1 MSYHHAKMN
10 KEKRMQWDDL
20 KIFLAVARHGTLGAA
35 ARALGQSQPT
45 MGRRIR
51 VLEEQLGYTL
61 FQRSGDGFLLT
72 REGEAVLQNVQQM
85 EDEADAVLRKLSGRQ
100 QLDGLL
106 RVSTTEW
113 FGAHLLA
120 PVFARFS
127 VENPGMTIELV
138 SETRLVSLARREA
151 DLVFRFR
158 QFDEPDVIQRKA
170 MHAEF
175 GVYGAATY
183 LRQAGAPE
191 VGHGAGQR
199 LIIMDTAYG
208 DLADVAWIQRQL
220 PKAHVALRANSRDVQ
235 ASLCRNG
242 AGLAVLPRCIGDGM
256 RGLHLVDLGEKPP
269 GRDIWA
275 GYHKDLKRSP
285 RLRAVLEATLAAL
298 AEPVA

>member
-1 MSYHHAKMN
+1 
-10 KEKRMQWDDL
+10 
-20 KIFLAVARHGTLGAA
+20 
-35 ARALGQSQPT
+35 

-51 VLEEQLGYTL
+51 VLEEQLGYLL

-72 REGEAVLQNVQQM
+72 HEGEAVLQNVQQM

-113 FGAHLLA
+113 FGAHVLA

-127 VENPGMTIELV
+127 IDNPGMTLELV

-175 GVYGAATY
+175 GVYGAGTY
-183 LRQAGAPE
+183 LRQAGTPVAGSGE
-191 VGHGAGQR
+191 GQR

-208 DLADVAWIQRQL
+208 DLADVAWIQRRL
-220 PKAHVALRANSRDVQ
+220 PKAHIALRANSRDVQ

-242 AGLAVLPRCIGDGM
+242 AGLAVLPRCIGDAL
-256 RGLHLVDLGEKPP
+256 RGLHLLDLGEAPP

-298 AEPVA
+298 AEPTA